1 MRVSTSWTYQQ
12 SLNTMLAQEA
22 ALAAT
27 QNQVS
32 TESRIN
38 VASDDPGGAGQAIGI
53 SHQLSN
59 INQYTATINSA
70 NTRLSTESTTLNSI
84 TDLLNSARDL
94 GLEAING
101 SLAPADRQS
110 IATQLTQINQQILQ
124 LGNSKDSNG
133 NALFAGTSN
142 TDTPFVQAADGTVS
156 YVGNDSQMMAA
167 IGSGLQVATGD
178 PGGELLMNNL
188 NGNGSFV
195 ASAAA
200 GNTGT
205 GVVGTTSVTDPST
218 YKTDLAAAGGSYTI
232 NFDGAG
238 NWSAT
243 DAGGNPVLDSSGNP
257 VGGTYTDGDS
267 ISFNGMTIAMTGT
280 PAAGDSVAV
289 AKSSNQDIFS
299 TLNNMITALQ
309 GNGTSAQLNN
319 VLNRQI
325 EALDST
331 QASVTS
337 DVVQVGS
344 RLDTLTQQGS
354 TYSDL
359 NVNYQASLSSV
370 QDVDPATAISKL
382 SLQSAALSA
391 SQQVFAKVA
400 DLSLFNYI
408 K

>member
-12 SLNTMLAQEA
+12 SVNTMLAQEA

-32 TESRIN
+32 TGNRIN

-59 INQYTATINSA
+59 INQFSATINSA
-70 NTRLSTESTTLNSI
+70 STRLSTESTTLNSI

-94 GLEAING
+94 GLQAING

-110 IATQLTQINQQILQ
+110 IATSLTQIRQQILQ
-124 LGNSKDSNG
+124 LGNSQDSNG

-156 YVGNDSQMMAA
+156 YVGNDSQLMAA

-188 NGNGSFV
+188 NGNGSFI

-205 GVVGTTSVTDPST
+205 GVVGATSVTDPST
-218 YKTDLAAAGGSYTI
+218 YATDLAAAGGSYTI

-238 NWSAT
+238 NWSAS
-243 DAGGNPVLDSSGNP
+243 DATGNPVLDSSGNP
-257 VGGTYTDGDS
+257 VGGPYTDGDS
-267 ISFNGMTIAMTGT
+267 ISFNGMTIAVTGT
-280 PAAGDSVAV
+280 PAAGDSVSV
-289 AKSSNQDIFS
+289 AKSSNQDIFA
-299 TLNNMITALQ
+299 TLNNMINALQ
-309 GNGTSAQLNN
+309 GSGSSSQLNN

-325 EALDST
+325 ESIDAT
-331 QASVTS
+331 QASVTN

-344 RLDTLTQQGS
+344 RLNTLTQQTS
-354 TYSDL
+354 TYGDL
-359 NVNYQASLSSV
+359 NVNYQDSLSSV
-370 QDVDPATAISKL
+370 QNVDAASAISKL

-391 SQQVFAKVA
+391 SQQVFAKVQN
-400 DLSLFNYI
+400 LSLFNYI

>member
-12 SLNTMLAQEA
+12 SVNTMLAQEA

-32 TESRIN
+32 TGNRIN

-59 INQYTATINSA
+59 INQFSATINSA
-70 NTRLSTESTTLNSI
+70 STRLSTESTTLNSI

-94 GLEAING
+94 GLQAING

-110 IATQLTQINQQILQ
+110 IATSLTQIRQQILQ

-142 TDTPFVQAADGTVS
+142 TDTPFVQAADGSVS
-156 YVGNDSQMMAA
+156 YVGNDSQLMAA

-188 NGNGSFV
+188 NGNGSFI

-205 GVVGTTSVTDPST
+205 GVVGATSVTDPST
-218 YKTDLAAAGGSYTI
+218 YATDLAAAGGSYTI

-238 NWSAT
+238 NWSAS
-243 DAGGNPVLDSSGNP
+243 DAAGNPVLDSSGNP
-257 VGGTYTDGDS
+257 VGGPYTDGDS
-267 ISFNGMTIAMTGT
+267 ISFNGMTIAVTGT
-280 PAAGDSVAV
+280 PAAGDSVSV
-289 AKSSNQDIFS
+289 AKSSNQDIFA
-299 TLNNMITALQ
+299 TLNNMINALQ
-309 GNGTSAQLNN
+309 GSGSSSQLNN

-325 EALDST
+325 ESIDAT
-331 QASVTS
+331 QASVTN

-344 RLDTLTQQGS
+344 RLNTLTQQTS
-354 TYSDL
+354 TYGDL
-359 NVNYQASLSSV
+359 NVNYQDSLSSV
-370 QDVDPATAISKL
+370 QNVDAASAISKL

-391 SQQVFAKVA
+391 SQQVFAKVQN
-400 DLSLFNYI
+400 LSLFNYI

>member
-12 SLNTMLAQEA
+12 SVNTMLSQEA

-32 TESRIN
+32 TGNRIN

-59 INQYTATINSA
+59 TAQYTATINSA
-70 NTRLSTESTTLNSI
+70 STRLQTESTTLNSM

-94 GLEAING
+94 ALQAING
-101 SLAPADRQS
+101 TLAPADRQNM
-110 IATQLTQINQQILQ
+110 ATSLTQIRQQLLQ
-124 LGNSKDSNG
+124 LGNTQDSNG

-142 TDTPFVQAADGTVS
+142 TKTPFVQNADGSVS
-156 YVGNDSQMMAA
+156 YVGNDSQLMASVGA
-167 IGSGLQVATGD
+167 GLQVATGD
-178 PGGELLMNNL
+178 PGGELLMNNP

-205 GVVGTTSVTDPST
+205 GVVGSSSVTDPT
-218 YKTDLAAAGGSYTI
+218 AYQAGLAAAGGSYTI
-232 NFDGAG
+232 TFDGAG

-243 DAGGNPVLDSSGNP
+243 DASGNPVKDSSGNP
-257 VGGTYTDGDS
+257 VGGAYTDGGS

-289 AKSSNQDIFS
+289 GKSSNQDIFS
-299 TLNNMITALQ
+299 TLNNMISALQ
-309 GNGTSAQLNN
+309 GSGSSSQINN

-331 QASVTS
+331 QASVTN

-344 RLDTLTQQGS
+344 RLSTLTQQTS
-354 TYSDL
+354 TYGDL
-359 NVNYQASLSSV
+359 TVNYQDSLSSV
-370 QDVDPATAISKL
+370 QNVDAASAISTL
-382 SLQSAALSA
+382 SLQSAALQA
-391 SQQVFAKVA
+391 SQQVFAKVQN
-400 DLSLFNYI
+400 LTLFNYI